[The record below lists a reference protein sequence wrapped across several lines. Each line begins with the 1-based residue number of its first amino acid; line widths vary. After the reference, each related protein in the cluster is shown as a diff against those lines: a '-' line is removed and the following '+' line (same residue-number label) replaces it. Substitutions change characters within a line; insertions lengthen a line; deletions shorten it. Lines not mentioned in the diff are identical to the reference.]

1 MLFRTIINST
11 KILFI
16 YPLIQPPSPK
26 IKIPQNSNFYGVG
39 SEYVKDGKE
48 LIVNALTNQGV
59 SCTTNDTFLQ
69 LANKI
74 DTMNQGLQL
83 SEWSDIVTIEETV
96 HLPRNAKAIFATT
109 AYPMKDP
116 ACQEYPS
123 RNQLDPAY
131 LLNTPATGNYTSIN
145 NVVLFLPKATGVE
158 SYAGRAV
165 NTYNGYSGGGAIGI
179 RVDWDT
185 YTLVCYGDGS
195 NFIPSY
201 GCMWCYLY

>member
-1 MLFRTIINST
+1 MREAFFIKFFICITPFLI
-11 KILFI
+11 KLAWLFI
-16 YPLIQPPSPK
+16 L
-26 IKIPQNSNFYGVG
+26 NSNFYGVG

-109 AYPMKDP
+109 AYPMKDS
-116 ACQEYPS
+116 ACQQYPNK
-123 RNQLDPAY
+123 NQLDPTY

-165 NTYNGYSGGGAIGI
+165 NTYNGYPGGDGIGI

-195 NFIPSY
+195 NLTARC